1 MQCHHALARPY
12 FGWGSYRRRAVLSRD
27 CPNDSAAWKVE
38 FYPHMRL
45 GLTPKRP
52 IPCLAPGVLRK
63 CQFERRVVMTMK
75 SRTVAVAAVSVCAI
89 CAGAISA
96 GAVRETLPRPRRA
109 LAEPMGLS
117 STLHST
123 LNGKSN
129 ANAKQ
134 GARLARRNCVVLGSK
149 RELG

>member
-45 GLTPKRP
+45 GLTLKRP
-52 IPCLAPGVLRK
+52 VPCLAPGVLRK

-75 SRTVAVAAVSVCAI
+75 SRTIAVAAVSVGAI
-89 CAGAISA
+89 SAGAIFA
-96 GAVRETLPRPRRA
+96 GAVRETLPRPRRV
-109 LAEPMGLS
+109 LAKPMGSVARCIRLF
-117 STLHST
+117 
-123 LNGKSN
+123 NGKSN
-129 ANAKQ
+129 ASAQ
-134 GARLARRNCVVLGSK
+134 PGGRLARRDW
-149 RELG
+149 